1 MSSRQGNWTTSSGD
15 VEEEE
20 AQAVLPVLLLDM
32 ARLVTADRDRCEV
45 ARDGEAANAETPMAR
60 RESAL
65 LPGKVVV
72 VVRWRVVV
80 ARAARRRLSMATRTR
95 TRTNELLCICAS

>member
-1 MSSRQGNWTTSSGD
+1 M
-15 VEEEE
+15 VEEE

-32 ARLVTADRDRCEV
+32 ARLVAVEVAVTADLDCEV
-45 ARDGEAANAETPMAR
+45 ARDGEAANAETPKTR

-65 LPGKVVV
+65 LLPGKEVLVVE

-80 ARAARRRLSMATRTR
+80 ARAARRRLSMATH
-95 TRTNELLCICAS
+95 EE